1 MHLEC
6 QTMLFL
12 ATVSVAESYRYECRD
27 LRLLEGCCKSQR
39 RPVGN
44 CGDASRNH
52 HVTPGVA
59 ESYGPAPQPTPSAPP
74 PPPRREN
81 GIAPDW
87 GGRTPWSARDAPVPL
102 LA

>member
-27 LRLLEGCCKSQR
+27 LQLLEGCCKSQR
-39 RPVGN
+39 PPVGN

-59 ESYGPAPQPTPSAPP
+59 ESYGPVAQSITFGPP
-74 PPPRREN
+74 HLSRRGN
-81 GIAPDW
+81 GIAADSV
-87 GGRTPWSARDAPVPL
+87 GRTPRSPRDPPLPL